1 VTRPPLAAFDDASFD
16 AVVRESAAS
25 PASAESSASAE
36 SAVSSESISGSRL
49 RRLVADHQQSVRDL
63 PGVENIVY
71 EWRRSFPVNPVVLR
85 TDSAYVLVVEP
96 WVWDEFAAA
105 LSLSD
110 AETDAVRAVHDHQF
124 RRSVTA
130 ERDRLALDDTDADS
144 TDADSTAGEIDDT
157 PPAGR
162 LETDADG
169 TLQLG
174 DWAALVLTR
183 P

>member
-1 VTRPPLAAFDDASFD
+1 
-16 AVVRESAAS
+16 
-25 PASAESSASAE
+25 
-36 SAVSSESISGSRL
+36 
-49 RRLVADHQQSVRDL
+49 
-63 PGVENIVY
+63 
-71 EWRRSFPVNPVVLR
+71 VNPVVRR
-85 TDSAYVLVVEP
+85 TDSAYALVVEP
-96 WVWDEFAAA
+96 WVWDEVVAA

-110 AETDAVRAVHDHQF
+110 AETDAVRAVNDHQF

-130 ERDRLALDDTDADS
+130 ERDRLALDDTD
-144 TDADSTAGEIDDT
+144 TDTDTDTDSTADKLDDT
-157 PPAGR
+157 PPTGR